1 MKNWGQRQKWGTHLI
16 VLHTFHQLTVL
27 SANKEETGKRFVC
40 DSTSYY
46 LKHPVRAITAFLCN
60 LARISA
66 FGNADREPSLLSAA
80 RSFIHSFRHLLLPVG
95 RHEGASVSQGNPGE
109 SSNFSLQ
116 GVYNLVEKIRHAVKA
131 VNREEHFECCN
142 VGRGQVLCEC
152 ARRKNLA
159 LDGKGR
165 RLKK

>member
-1 MKNWGQRQKWGTHLI
+1 MFWQLLPADEKLRAKAEMRDSPDSPPY
-16 VLHTFHQLTVL
+16 FHQLTVL

-80 RSFIHSFRHLLLPVG
+80 RSFIHSDIYYFLLAGTRVLVSPRETQVSPAISVFR
-95 RHEGASVSQGNPGE
+95 E
-109 SSNFSLQ
+109 FT
-116 GVYNLVEKIRHAVKA
+116 I
-131 VNREEHFECCN
+131 
-142 VGRGQVLCEC
+142 
-152 ARRKNLA
+152 
-159 LDGKGR
+159 
-165 RLKK
+165 

>member
-1 MKNWGQRQKWGTHLI
+1 LRLHILLLEASCACHHRFPLQFGTYLGI
-16 VLHTFHQLTVL
+16 WKRRSRAVLAL
-27 SANKEETGKRFVC
+27 S
-40 DSTSYY
+40 S
-46 LKHPVRAITAFLCN
+46 
-60 LARISA
+60 
-66 FGNADREPSLLSAA
+66 
-80 RSFIHSFRHLLLPVG
+80 SFIHSFRHLLLPVG

-116 GVYNLVEKIRHAVKA
+116 GVYNLVEKTRHAVKA